1 MVRTKQFDLKPMDSE
16 EAILQ
21 MDLIGHSLYVFTDAN
36 TNCTNVVYKR
46 RDGLNRVN
54 LILIKRIKR
63 LIYG

>member
-1 MVRTKQFDLKPMDSE
+1 MDSE